1 MHFAR
6 AIDQPIEP
14 LDLRQPLS
22 NALQLLES
30 RFRCDGMSATLDVPA
45 ELPLVW
51 GSASQLEQVFLN
63 LLVNAWQ
70 AMTAGG
76 NVTIQADA
84 VEDRCVRL
92 AFRDTGK
99 GMSTQALEH
108 AFELFFTT
116 KLSEGTG
123 LGLAICQQIIESHHG
138 SIALESVPGEG
149 TTVTIDLVQAG
160 MPHPR
165 MSA

>member
-1 MHFAR
+1 M
-6 AIDQPIEP
+6 EP

-30 RFRCDGMSATLDVPA
+30 RFRRDGMIATLDVPA

-51 GSASQLEQVFLN
+51 GSESQLEQVFVN

-70 AMTAGG
+70 AMAAGG
-76 NVTIQADA
+76 NITIQADV
-84 VEDRCVRL
+84 VEDRCVRI

-99 GMSTQALEH
+99 GMSTPALAH
-108 AFELFFTT
+108 AFEPFFTT
-116 KLSEGTG
+116 KMSAGTG
-123 LGLAICQQIIESHHG
+123 LGLAICQQIVESHHG

-149 TTVTIDLVQAG
+149 TTVTIDLLQVDT
-160 MPHPR
+160 PHPR
-165 MSA
+165 MTA